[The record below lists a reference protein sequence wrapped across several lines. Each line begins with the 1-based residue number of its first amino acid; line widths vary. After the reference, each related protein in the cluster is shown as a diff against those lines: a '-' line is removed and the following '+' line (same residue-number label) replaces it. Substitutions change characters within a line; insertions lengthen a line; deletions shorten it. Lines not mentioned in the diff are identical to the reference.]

1 MIIFFA
7 IVCTILFVWT
17 LWLLSKSKSYGC
29 GCALVGMAIFAFLMG
44 WDEETGF
51 WEIATIVIIP
61 IAFGLTGGLIY
72 NNREEKRKKAAEE
85 ARKAREA
92 GELANTEYRCF
103 ELAGV
108 ENCLE
113 PESKANTIPCFSK
126 INITANPE
134 NVDDKEKYAVNVWID
149 DYSIL
154 GHIPKEEEN
163 DVVQWLS
170 EGRVKSGWI
179 PECHYD
185 RKTGETRVTV
195 ELGYIKNPSKTFVA
209 PENEMSATIQPDD
222 SNIASDCE
230 YGEGIVAFYVDG
242 IEDCCYDQREEL
254 RGISEY
260 SDARLRLDSGNEEIS
275 VIIDGKRVGYV
286 PPEYYEE
293 IKGLIETCRIKE
305 VEVSDIQEIAKD
317 EFDIEITVYFHD

>member
-7 IVCTILFVWT
+7 IVCTILFMWT

-61 IAFGLTGGLIY
+61 IAIGLTVGLIY

-85 ARKAREA
+85 ARKARETE
-92 GELANTEYRCF
+92 ELANTEYRRF

-113 PESKANTIPCFSK
+113 PESKANTISCFSK

-134 NVDDKEKYAVNVWID
+134 NVNDKENYAVNLWID

-170 EGRVKSGWI
+170 EGRVKSGWL

-195 ELGYIKNPSKTFVA
+195 ELGYIKNPSKAGVSS
-209 PENEMSATIQPDD
+209 ENGMSATIKPKD
-222 SNIASDCE
+222 SNVASDCE
-230 YGEGIVAFYVDG
+230 DSEDSVTFYVDG
-242 IEDCCYDQREEL
+242 IEDCCYNQWDEL

-260 SDARLRLDSGNEEIS
+260 SDARLRLDIGNEEIS

-293 IKGLIETCRIKE
+293 IKELIESCRIKE
-305 VEVSDIQEIAKD
+305 VEVSDIQESAKD